1 MDDLVKLGSDTAKGG
16 FKNEDNVIERF
27 NNWENDELA
36 QGWLVAMNYVIDEIE
51 YVRAEKIKGSY
62 KADVQVQV
70 SIEIKLKKLID
81 TQNLQVKLVSNPQG
95 FNQIDKRWVDKYVEI
110 WNIPQDITQLLK
122 YFTGEIEPSIES
134 PRDSRRMFINELE
147 QEDQKKLVKFIQ
159 DNKTLI
165 VSDILKGR
173 GKFSAEW
180 MLVILKIKDE
190 EIKWDLKPMNFILN
204 FYGNGDVEITKQGS
218 IKIGKITIQRKGG
231 DGGRDTAK
239 MLQFKINPSLLVV

>member
-95 FNQIDKRWVDKYVEI
+95 FNQIDKRWVDKYVEL
-110 WNIPQDITQLLK
+110 WNIPQDIRVSTQK
-122 YFTGEIEPSIES
+122 VHI
-134 PRDSRRMFINELE
+134 
-147 QEDQKKLVKFIQ
+147 
-159 DNKTLI
+159 
-165 VSDILKGR
+165 
-173 GKFSAEW
+173 FS
-180 MLVILKIKDE
+180 
-190 EIKWDLKPMNFILN
+190 
-204 FYGNGDVEITKQGS
+204 
-218 IKIGKITIQRKGG
+218 
-231 DGGRDTAK
+231 
-239 MLQFKINPSLLVV
+239 

>member
-62 KADVQVQV
+62 KADVQVKV

-95 FNQIDKRWVDKYVEI
+95 FNQIDKRWVDKYVEL

-134 PRDSRRMFINELE
+134 PRDSRRMFIN
-147 QEDQKKLVKFIQ
+147 
-159 DNKTLI
+159 
-165 VSDILKGR
+165 
-173 GKFSAEW
+173 
-180 MLVILKIKDE
+180 
-190 EIKWDLKPMNFILN
+190 
-204 FYGNGDVEITKQGS
+204 
-218 IKIGKITIQRKGG
+218 
-231 DGGRDTAK
+231 
-239 MLQFKINPSLLVV
+239 

>member
-95 FNQIDKRWVDKYVEI
+95 FNQIDKRWVDKYVEL

-190 EIKWDLKPMNFILN
+190 EIKWALKPMNFILN